1 MISLADEPFIVTFKD
16 GTEAED
22 GEDILLLG
30 VSGPDEPK
38 GLIMAARELLW
49 VDLDTLLVST
59 VLASYQRVDEDPEDD
74 ET

>member
-30 VSGPDEPK
+30 ISGPDEPM

-49 VDLDTLLVST
+49 VPLKDLLVTT
-59 VLASYQRVDEDPEDD
+59 VLSQYVKVDEL

>member
-30 VSGPDEPK
+30 ISGPDEPK
-38 GLIMAARELLW
+38 ALIMAARELLW
-49 VDLDTLLVST
+49 VPLDSVLVST
-59 VLASYQRVDEDPEDD
+59 VLSQYVKVDEPE
-74 ET
+74 T